1 MAGKQEVLIRPV
13 IAVHLYSYTDGVVM
27 AMKVNS
33 EEPEGLTLLTS
44 VVRAVRI
51 RLSLRWKRCR
61 FFSLS

>member
-13 IAVHLYSYTDGVVM
+13 IAVHLYSYTDGVVT